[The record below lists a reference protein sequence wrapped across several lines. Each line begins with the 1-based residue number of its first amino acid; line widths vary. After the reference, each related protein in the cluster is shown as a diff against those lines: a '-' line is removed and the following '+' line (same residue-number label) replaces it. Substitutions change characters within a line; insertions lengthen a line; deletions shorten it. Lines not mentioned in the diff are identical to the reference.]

1 MRNLLVTAGVVFVA
15 MILADTVAAQRGTGQ
30 REGVA
35 MQNVQPK
42 VQTIIATLKEIKT
55 DPCEQTTGRSPI
67 GTHVI
72 LQGEEA
78 LLNIHLGPASEV
90 GDVVGMVRVGD
101 TLEVRAFRTPR
112 LPDNQF
118 IAVSV
123 KSGDKEIELRDDS
136 LRPRW
141 AGGSGPRAAR
151 PAVRRGGM
159 RFGASGQRLANSRVL
174 ASGSRLDLNEEQIR
188 AIEAILA
195 EAEERISDVLTE
207 EQLNSLESQ
216 PRGGGGGR
224 RGPR

>member
-1 MRNLLVTAGVVFVA
+1 
-15 MILADTVAAQRGTGQ
+15 
-30 REGVA
+30 
-35 MQNVQPK
+35 
-42 VQTIIATLKEIKT
+42 LKEIKT
-55 DPCEQTTGRSPI
+55 DPCEQTTGRSPV

-78 LLNIHLGPASEV
+78 LLNVHLGPASEV

-112 LPDNQF
+112 LPENQF

-123 KSGDKEIELRDDS
+123 KSGDQLIELRDES

-141 AGGSGPRAAR
+141 AGGGGRRGAQLGQGRGGLRYGARGPRL
-151 PAVRRGGM
+151 VT
-159 RFGASGQRLANSRVL
+159 SRVL
-174 ASGSRLDLNEEQIR
+174 APASQLDLSEEQVE

-195 EAEERISDVLTE
+195 ESEERIRDVLTE
-207 EQLNSLESQ
+207 EQLNSLDSR
-216 PRGGGGGR
+216 PRGGRGGR

>member
-1 MRNLLVTAGVVFVA
+1 MRNLLVTAGVVFVV
-15 MILADTVAAQRGTGQ
+15 MVLADTVAAQRGTGQ
-30 REGVA
+30 HEGVA
-35 MQNVQPK
+35 RQGVKPE
-42 VQTIIATLKEIKT
+42 VQTIIGTLKEIKT

-78 LLNIHLGPASEV
+78 LLNVHLGPASEV
-90 GDVVGMVRVGD
+90 ADIVGMVRVGD

-112 LPDNQF
+112 LPENQF

-123 KSGDKEIELRDDS
+123 KSGDNVIELRDDS

-141 AGGSGPRAAR
+141 AGGGGPRAAQ
-151 PAVRRGGM
+151 PAIRRGGM
-159 RFGASGQRLANSRVL
+159 RFGAGGPRLANSRVL
-174 ASGSRLDLNEEQIR
+174 APASQLELREDQIK

-195 EAEERISDVLTE
+195 EAEERIRDVLTE

-216 PRGGGGGR
+216 PRGGRGGR
-224 RGPR
+224 RGSR